1 MPSLPPVRLHDD
13 ACNLYMTVFV
23 VYAMDAWKYCNGVD
37 LNNRVANIALGN
49 AGVRGMFIE
58 MSGDAMGSSAP
69 VSDAQFRLCCAFTKS
84 ESFAYIFPL
93 RRAMERPIVYA
104 LGRVEESLVR

>member
-1 MPSLPPVRLHDD
+1 MP
-13 ACNLYMTVFV
+13 VFV
-23 VYAMDAWKYCNGVD
+23 VYAMDAWKYCNEVEF
-37 LNNRVANIALGN
+37 NNRVANVASRN

-58 MSGDAMGSSAP
+58 MSGDAMSSSAP

-84 ESFAYIFPL
+84 ESFTYIFPL

-104 LGRVEESLVR
+104 LGRVEESMVRW